1 MLRIYNSLTKK
12 IESFHP
18 SSPLRVTMYACG
30 PTVYDYATIG
40 NFRTYILSDVLLR
53 TLRFCKLQVTYVMNI
68 TDVGHLTGD
77 NFGDA
82 DSGEDKMEKSA
93 KRLGKNAWEI
103 AQFYTDAFIKDY
115 ELLRLEKP
123 LIFAKATE
131 NIPEQI
137 VLIKKLEEEGFTY
150 QITDGIYFD
159 TIKFPEYGELS
170 TLDEVRDGARVEINK
185 EKRSSRDF
193 ALWKFSNSKEK
204 SLSGREAVH
213 KKRQMEWDSP
223 WGKGFPGWHIE
234 CSAMSLK
241 YLSLGI
247 FDEGKFHAENS
258 QTIDIHL
265 GGIDLQSI
273 HHQNEIA
280 QAEGATGK
288 KFVKYWVHGAFI
300 LVDGKKMSKSLGNN
314 YIMEDVTKNG
324 FDPLALRYL
333 YLQTHYRQEMNFTWG
348 SLEASHNALVHLRDE
363 VANLSEDK
371 NHGDKVYE
379 QRFID
384 ALQNDLDMP
393 RALAI
398 VWELI
403 KSRRSDGEKLASI
416 MKFDEVLGLDITRN
430 RHIKEIYISVPDN
443 INELIV
449 KRTILRKEG
458 KYQDADKIR
467 EELRKEGYII
477 EDKNGVTIPRKL
489 K

>member
-1 MLRIYNSLTKK
+1 M
-12 IESFHP
+12 
-18 SSPLRVTMYACG
+18 
-30 PTVYDYATIG
+30 
-40 NFRTYILSDVLLR
+40 
-53 TLRFCKLQVTYVMNI
+53 
-68 TDVGHLTGD
+68 
-77 NFGDA
+77 
-82 DSGEDKMEKSA
+82 
-93 KRLGKNAWEI
+93 
-103 AQFYTDAFIKDY
+103 
-115 ELLRLEKP
+115 
-123 LIFAKATE
+123 
-131 NIPEQI
+131 
-137 VLIKKLEEEGFTY
+137 
-150 QITDGIYFD
+150 
-159 TIKFPEYGELS
+159 
-170 TLDEVRDGARVEINK
+170 
-185 EKRSSRDF
+185 
-193 ALWKFSNSKEK
+193 
-204 SLSGREAVH
+204 
-213 KKRQMEWDSP
+213 
-223 WGKGFPGWHIE
+223 
-234 CSAMSLK
+234 
-241 YLSLGI
+241 
-247 FDEGKFHAENS
+247 
-258 QTIDIHL
+258 
-265 GGIDLQSI
+265 
-273 HHQNEIA
+273 
-280 QAEGATGK
+280 
-288 KFVKYWVHGAFI
+288 
-300 LVDGKKMSKSLGNN
+300 GNN

-467 EELRKEGYII
+467 
-477 EDKNGVTIPRKL
+477 KN
-489 K
+489 

>member
-193 ALWKFSNSKEK
+193 ALWKFF
-204 SLSGREAVH
+204 
-213 KKRQMEWDSP
+213 Q
-223 WGKGFPGWHIE
+223 F
-234 CSAMSLK
+234 
-241 YLSLGI
+241 
-247 FDEGKFHAENS
+247 
-258 QTIDIHL
+258 
-265 GGIDLQSI
+265 
-273 HHQNEIA
+273 
-280 QAEGATGK
+280 
-288 KFVKYWVHGAFI
+288 
-300 LVDGKKMSKSLGNN
+300 
-314 YIMEDVTKNG
+314 
-324 FDPLALRYL
+324 
-333 YLQTHYRQEMNFTWG
+333 
-348 SLEASHNALVHLRDE
+348 
-363 VANLSEDK
+363 
-371 NHGDKVYE
+371 
-379 QRFID
+379 
-384 ALQNDLDMP
+384 
-393 RALAI
+393 
-398 VWELI
+398 
-403 KSRRSDGEKLASI
+403 
-416 MKFDEVLGLDITRN
+416 
-430 RHIKEIYISVPDN
+430 
-443 INELIV
+443 
-449 KRTILRKEG
+449 
-458 KYQDADKIR
+458 
-467 EELRKEGYII
+467 
-477 EDKNGVTIPRKL
+477 
-489 K
+489 